1 MTNLPQTTQLR
12 DTLLISQRLLR
23 SVCCVDPECIEQW
36 GAGTRLQSLSDS
48 ELQCLRCSSRYRLN
62 PAGFIELMPPQRGQH
77 TSLYVS
83 QEAEFDAALDYK
95 SIGIPLL
102 GAAVRQ
108 RAIRKMLQPGPQDR
122 LIELGCGNGKFVF
135 WNRNTVEW
143 AVGIDPAPL
152 FAQEAL
158 QAVDLCLA
166 DARALPFEAGTFTA
180 AMSIDVLEHLPLEDI
195 RRYLNEANRVL
206 EDGGRLFI
214 FSNTREG
221 SRLDFIVRTVRRL
234 SRWLGERGV
243 LDDTRDRLRKSDH
256 VKALETYPDLE
267 RVLGECGFRVEKALF
282 WNGLFQSIIENLVM
296 KLAESALRRA
306 KKVRSGTKGVAGS
319 GASDDAMRRG
329 VKQRLA
335 KRGLEYRVMLLLT
348 RLMWLDLVLFGS
360 WQAGPYFV
368 LARRERAV
376 SSEAEVPA

>member
-1 MTNLPQTTQLR
+1 MNPQ
-12 DTLLISQRLLR
+12 
-23 SVCCVDPECIEQW
+23 CIEQW
-36 GAGTRLQSLSDS
+36 GRGTHLESLDS
-48 ELQCLRCSSRYRLN
+48 GNLKCPRCSSIYRLV
-62 PAGFIELMPPQRGQH
+62 PTGYLELMPPQEGQY

-108 RAIRKMLQPGPQDR
+108 RAIREMLRTVPGDR
-122 LIELGCGNGKFVF
+122 LIELGCGNGKFIF
-135 WNRNTVEW
+135 WNRKSVEW

-152 FAQEAL
+152 FAREAL
-158 QAVDLCLA
+158 RSVDLCLA
-166 DARALPFEAGTFTA
+166 DARALPFGDGTFTA
-180 AMSIDVLEHLPLEDI
+180 AISIDVLEHLPLEDI
-195 RRYLNEANRVL
+195 RSYLLEANRVL
-206 EDGGRLFI
+206 DDGGRLFI

-267 RVLGECGFRVEKALF
+267 RVLLECGFRVEKVLF

-296 KLAESALRRA
+296 KLAEAGLRR
-306 KKVRSGTKGVAGS
+306 VRAARSTSQGTPT
-319 GASDDAMRRG
+319 GAQGEDAMRRG

-335 KRGLEYRVMLLLT
+335 RRGLEYKAMIALT

-360 WQAGPYFV
+360 WRAGPYFV
-368 LARRERAV
+368 LAKRERAV
-376 SSEAEVPA
+376 SSNAEVPA